1 MRSAVRLILLSLT
14 LCHFGFV
21 AAAELRVAAGGSI
34 AAAVA
39 QAQPGDTI
47 RVARGL
53 YREHL
58 RIDKAL
64 ALIGEDM
71 PTISGELTG
80 DVIRVTAPDV
90 RIEGFVVRDS
100 GDDLEKQQAGIY
112 LQPGA
117 HRAVVRNNQLAYNLF
132 GLWIEKANEVLVEN
146 NRIVGKR
153 DYLSPNRGNGI
164 QLYNTQG
171 AKIVGNRIS
180 YARDGIYVDVSHH
193 ALFRGNEIHDCRYGT
208 HYMNSYYNTWE
219 KNFVH
224 HNRGGL
230 ALMEVHDQTV
240 RDNVVWA
247 NTDHGIMLRTL
258 QRAEVSGNVIAG
270 NGRGLFIY
278 DAQDNTLTG
287 NLVVGNEVGVHL
299 SAGSWHNAVDGN
311 DFIDNHEGVRYV
323 GAKDEVWG
331 GAKNAIGNHWSGYLG
346 WDRNGDDRGDVPFEA
361 ADLVDRLMWRYPA
374 ARVLLNSPAI
384 ETLRLAARQFPVL
397 RAPTVVEPSPA
408 MHPRHPDWRHWLERA
423 RH

>member
-1 MRSAVRLILLSLT
+1 MPRAAHLALSLL
-14 LCHFGFV
+14 LCHAGLA
-21 AAAELRVAAGGSI
+21 AAAELRVAPGGSI

-39 QAQPGDTI
+39 QALPGDTV
-47 RVARGL
+47 RVARGQ
-53 YREHL
+53 YHEHL
-58 RIDKAL
+58 RIDKPL
-64 ALIGEDM
+64 TLIGEEM
-71 PTISGELTG
+71 PTISGEVDGKPSG
-80 DVIRVTAPDV
+80 DVIRVVSPDV

-112 LQPGA
+112 IQPGA

-132 GLWIEKANEVLVEN
+132 GLWIEKANDVVVEK

-171 AKIVGNRIS
+171 AKILDNRIS

-247 NTDHGIMLRTL
+247 NTDHGIMLRTI
-258 QRAEVSGNVIAG
+258 QRAEVRGNVIAG
-270 NGRGLFIY
+270 NGRGFFIY
-278 DAQDNTLTG
+278 DAQDNTLAG

-311 DFIDNHEGVRYV
+311 DFIDNHDGVRYV

-331 GAKNAIGNHWSGYLG
+331 GAKGNHWSGYLG
-346 WDRNGDDRGDVPFEA
+346 WDRNGDGRGDVPFEA

-397 RAPTVVEPSPA
+397 RGPTVVEPAPA
-408 MHPRHPDWRHWLERA
+408 MRPRHPDWRYWLERA